1 MKNLLMASAVLLG
14 LAVSANA
21 QSTLTIQGTI
31 NDASGATATYGP
43 ITITIDSVSIT
54 SASVDKP
61 VAPAGTLRTLTVVAT
76 SSAGASLACPLPTAT
91 GITFT
96 AVSGQ
101 PAGTCKWTF
110 TY

>member
-1 MKNLLMASAVLLG
+1 MKKLILAALLISSATV
-14 LAVSANA
+14 AEA
-21 QSTLTIQGTI
+21 QSVTIQGTI
-31 NDASGATATYGP
+31 NDANGATATFGP
-43 ITITIDSVSIT
+43 VTVTIDSVTIT
-54 SASVDKP
+54 SASVDKA
-61 VAPAGTLRTLTVVAT
+61 VAPAGTLRTLTVVA
-76 SSAGASLACPLPTAT
+76 SSSSGAAITCGTPTAT

>member
-1 MKNLLMASAVLLG
+1 MRKFLITSAALLG
-14 LAVSANA
+14 FSFAADA
-21 QSTLTIQGTI
+21 QSVTIQGTI
-31 NDASGATATYGP
+31 NDANGATATFGP
-43 ITITIDSVSIT
+43 VTVTIDSVTIT

-76 SSAGASLACPLPTAT
+76 SSSGAAITCGTPTAT

-96 AVSGQ
+96 AVAGQ